1 MAEGTYVKLTK
12 EQTSSQ
18 NITPGELHQPIDVI
32 HVCIYSHLMLHTFS
46 YFFTVNVILI
56 CNLQSTN

>member
-12 EQTSSQ
+12 EQISSE

-32 HVCIYSHLMLHTFS
+32 RVCIFTSHPPYIS
-46 YFFTVNVILI
+46 IFFH
-56 CNLQSTN
+56 

>member
-12 EQTSSQ
+12 EQTSSE

-32 HVCIYSHLMLHTFS
+32 HVCIFTSHAS
-46 YFFTVNVILI
+46 YIFLFFTVNVILI